1 MQPVIAFQPL
11 SPDVS
16 PPRRQTAES
25 AGYDVH
31 AYLLGTP
38 VTLMEDG
45 REVKRPADTGSG
57 TAQIRL
63 APGQRALIPLGFKAR
78 IPEGYHGE
86 VRPRSGAAFRK
97 GLEIPNS
104 PGTVDSDYNGEW
116 MVVVKNGSDV
126 PIAIE
131 HGERIAQVVFVPHV
145 AVEFASG
152 EVVRTTERDGGF
164 GSTGR

>member
-45 REVKRPADTGSG
+45 REVKRPADMGSG

-152 EVVRTTERDGGF
+152 EVVRKTERDGGF